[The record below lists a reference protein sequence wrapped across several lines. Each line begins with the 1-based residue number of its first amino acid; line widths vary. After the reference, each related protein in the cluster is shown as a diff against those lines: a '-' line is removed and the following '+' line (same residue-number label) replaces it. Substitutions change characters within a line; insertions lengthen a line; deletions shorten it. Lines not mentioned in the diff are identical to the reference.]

1 MASWFQR
8 EKFMVNLIKTIILM
22 HGKNVNGLGLKK
34 TALSY
39 LILIIAVLLLLGG
52 TVFILKDVA
61 GIKSISLIRIDFN

>member
-1 MASWFQR
+1 
-8 EKFMVNLIKTIILM
+8 MVNLIKTIILM